1 MISNSSY
8 QFIFSLCGDASAT
21 IAVDINMDRI
31 VGISWCQDTILGIGQ
46 DRGQRC
52 KTVPRWPDVSLEH
65 DHSRISRL
73 KDVATTWQCSPIVLV
88 TEVIHA
94 YVVRTIQ
101 TPNGRFVFR
110 QQIIGILRNSKA
122 GSSV

>member
-21 IAVDINMDRI
+21 IAIDINMDRI
-31 VGISWCQDTILGIGQ
+31 VGISWCRDTILGIGQ

-52 KTVPRWPDVSLEH
+52 KTVPRWPDVTLERCK
-65 DHSRISRL
+65 SRITRL
-73 KDVATTWQCSPIVLV
+73 KDEATTWQCSPIVLV
-88 TEVIHA
+88 HEVIHA

-122 GSSV
+122 GASV